1 MVKQEKDIL
10 KVDLSKVKGSYTKEL
25 SDHIQEI
32 NSKFE
37 DSSINTNDY
46 RELIINIIQP
56 ANNTPA
62 KRNFIMNL
70 LQKRTKSDILFYVTN
85 SFLNGSKLGVI

>member
-32 NSKFE
+32 NSKYE
-37 DSSINTNDY
+37 DNSVNTNDY
-46 RELIINIIQP
+46 RELILNIIQP

-62 KRNFIMNL
+62 KRNFIMKL
-70 LQKRTKSDILFYVTN
+70 LQKKTKCDILFYVTN